1 MTCSSGDKKDKV
13 SFLGKWADCGC
24 GCNGKKQEKKF
35 LISVM
40 SALIFFIIANPTTF
54 RVMRRIFGSWISTP
68 NGCPSRN
75 GLVFHTLVFFLV
87 VWGIMNIPGSEG
99 FMVMESPSPSIE
111 SKEVEEVEE
120 VEELSNEG
128 LSTIPEVQEE
138 EISLSEQNT
147 DIEKQTPILEEPI
160 TEVEEKSVSNDTSES
175 EKDLGISKD
184 DINSMTV
191 AQLKEKLGEI
201 GTPVTKGMK
210 KKELRAILLA
220 L

>member
-1 MTCSSGDKKDKV
+1 MYNPNNIVIG
-13 SFLGKWADCGC
+13 G
-24 GCNGKKQEKKF
+24 
-35 LISVM
+35 
-40 SALIFFIIANPTTF
+40 ALIFLVAYAFFIV
-54 RVMRRIFGSWISTP
+54 RRMYKRRIQVLEQKNIQLEKALKTISLNLNP
-68 NGCPSRN
+68 EPFEREQNVVLEFPFMNGNKNNQMANMSN
-75 GLVFHTLVFFLV
+75 
-87 VWGIMNIPGSEG
+87 E
-99 FMVMESPSPSIE
+99 
-111 SKEVEEVEE
+111 EVEEDEEVEE

-147 DIEKQTPILEEPI
+147 DIEKQITIEEEPI
-160 TEVEEKSVSNDTSES
+160 EEVEEKSMSNDTSES
-175 EKDLGISKD
+175 EKNLGISKD

-191 AQLKEKLGEI
+191 AQLKEKLAEI

>member
-1 MTCSSGDKKDKV
+1 MYNPNNIVIG
-13 SFLGKWADCGC
+13 G
-24 GCNGKKQEKKF
+24 
-35 LISVM
+35 
-40 SALIFFIIANPTTF
+40 ALIFLVAYAFFIV
-54 RVMRRIFGSWISTP
+54 RRMYKRRIQVLEQKNIQLEKALKTISLNLNP
-68 NGCPSRN
+68 EPFEREQNVVLEFPFMNGN
-75 GLVFHTLVFFLV
+75 
-87 VWGIMNIPGSEG
+87 MNNQMANMSNE
-99 FMVMESPSPSIE
+99 
-111 SKEVEEVEE
+111 EVEEVEE

>member
-1 MTCSSGDKKDKV
+1 MYNPNNIVIG
-13 SFLGKWADCGC
+13 G
-24 GCNGKKQEKKF
+24 
-35 LISVM
+35 
-40 SALIFFIIANPTTF
+40 ALIFLVAYAFFIV
-54 RVMRRIFGSWISTP
+54 RRMYKRRIQVLEQKNIQLEKALKTISLNLNP
-68 NGCPSRN
+68 EPFEPEAFEQEQNVVLEFPFMNGN
-75 GLVFHTLVFFLV
+75 
-87 VWGIMNIPGSEG
+87 MNNQMANMSNE
-99 FMVMESPSPSIE
+99 
-111 SKEVEEVEE
+111 EVEEVEE

-147 DIEKQTPILEEPI
+147 DIEKQITIEEEPI
-160 TEVEEKSVSNDTSES
+160 EEVEEKSMSNDTSES
-175 EKDLGISKD
+175 EKNLGISKD

-191 AQLKEKLGEI
+191 AQLKEKLAEI

>member
-1 MTCSSGDKKDKV
+1 MYNPNNIVIG
-13 SFLGKWADCGC
+13 G
-24 GCNGKKQEKKF
+24 
-35 LISVM
+35 
-40 SALIFFIIANPTTF
+40 ALIFLVAYAFFIV
-54 RVMRRIFGSWISTP
+54 RRMYKRRIQVLEQKNIQLEKALKTISLNLNP
-68 NGCPSRN
+68 EPFEPEQNVVLEFPFMNGN
-75 GLVFHTLVFFLV
+75 
-87 VWGIMNIPGSEG
+87 MNNQMANMSNE
-99 FMVMESPSPSIE
+99 
-111 SKEVEEVEE
+111 EVEEVEE

-147 DIEKQTPILEEPI
+147 DIEKQIAIEEEPI
-160 TEVEEKSVSNDTSES
+160 EKVELIGEGKYNEVEEKSVSNDASES

-191 AQLKEKLGEI
+191 AQLKEKLAEI

>member
-1 MTCSSGDKKDKV
+1 MCVCFQK
-13 SFLGKWADCGC
+13 LIMC
-24 GCNGKKQEKKF
+24 EKSMYNPNN
-35 LISVM
+35 IVIGG
-40 SALIFFIIANPTTF
+40 ALIFLVAYAFFIV
-54 RVMRRIFGSWISTP
+54 RRMYKRRIQVLEQKNIQLEKALKTISLNLNPEPLEEEAFEQEQNVVLEFPFMNGNMNNQMP
-68 NGCPSRN
+68 NMSN
-75 GLVFHTLVFFLV
+75 
-87 VWGIMNIPGSEG
+87 E
-99 FMVMESPSPSIE
+99 
-111 SKEVEEVEE
+111 KVEEVEE
-120 VEELSNEG
+120 VEELLNKG

>member
-1 MTCSSGDKKDKV
+1 MYNPNNIVIG
-13 SFLGKWADCGC
+13 G
-24 GCNGKKQEKKF
+24 
-35 LISVM
+35 
-40 SALIFFIIANPTTF
+40 ALIFLVAYAFFIV
-54 RVMRRIFGSWISTP
+54 RRMYKRRIQVLEQKNIQLEKALKTISLNLNP
-68 NGCPSRN
+68 EPFEPEQNVVLEFPFMNGN
-75 GLVFHTLVFFLV
+75 
-87 VWGIMNIPGSEG
+87 MNNQMANMSN
-99 FMVMESPSPSIE
+99 
-111 SKEVEEVEE
+111 EEVEE

-147 DIEKQTPILEEPI
+147 DIEKQIAIEEEPI
-160 TEVEEKSVSNDTSES
+160 EKVELIGEGKYDEVEEKSVSNDASES

-191 AQLKEKLGEI
+191 AQLKEKLAEI

>member
-1 MTCSSGDKKDKV
+1 MYNPNNIVIG
-13 SFLGKWADCGC
+13 G
-24 GCNGKKQEKKF
+24 
-35 LISVM
+35 
-40 SALIFFIIANPTTF
+40 ALIFLVAYAFFIV
-54 RVMRRIFGSWISTP
+54 RRMYKRRIQVLEQKNIQLEKALKTISLNLNPEPFEPEAFEQEQNVVLEFPFMNGNMNNQMP
-68 NGCPSRN
+68 NMSN
-75 GLVFHTLVFFLV
+75 EEV
-87 VWGIMNIPGSEG
+87 EG
-99 FMVMESPSPSIE
+99 
-111 SKEVEEVEE
+111 VEEVEE

-128 LSTIPEVQEE
+128 LSMIPEVQEE
-138 EISLSEQNT
+138 VSLSDQNT

-160 TEVEEKSVSNDTSES
+160 AEVEEKSVSNDTSES

-191 AQLKEKLGEI
+191 AQLKEKLAEI

>member
-1 MTCSSGDKKDKV
+1 MC
-13 SFLGKWADCGC
+13 
-24 GCNGKKQEKKF
+24 EKSMYNPNN
-35 LISVM
+35 IVIGG
-40 SALIFFIIANPTTF
+40 ALIFLVAYAFFIV
-54 RVMRRIFGSWISTP
+54 RRMYKRRIQVLEQKNIQLEKALKTISLNLNPEPFEPEAFEQEQNVVLEFPFMNGNMNNQMP
-68 NGCPSRN
+68 NMSN
-75 GLVFHTLVFFLV
+75 EEV
-87 VWGIMNIPGSEG
+87 EG
-99 FMVMESPSPSIE
+99 
-111 SKEVEEVEE
+111 VEEVEE

-128 LSTIPEVQEE
+128 LSMIPEVQEE
-138 EISLSEQNT
+138 VSLSDQNT

-160 TEVEEKSVSNDTSES
+160 AEVEEKSVSNDTSES

-191 AQLKEKLGEI
+191 AQLKEKLAEI

>member
-1 MTCSSGDKKDKV
+1 MYNPNNIVIG
-13 SFLGKWADCGC
+13 G
-24 GCNGKKQEKKF
+24 
-35 LISVM
+35 
-40 SALIFFIIANPTTF
+40 ALIFLVAYAFFIV
-54 RVMRRIFGSWISTP
+54 RRMYKRRIQVLEQKNIQLEKALKTISLNLNPEPFEPEAFEQEQNVVLEFPFMNGNMNNQMP
-68 NGCPSRN
+68 NMSN
-75 GLVFHTLVFFLV
+75 
-87 VWGIMNIPGSEG
+87 E
-99 FMVMESPSPSIE
+99 
-111 SKEVEEVEE
+111 EVEEVEE
-120 VEELSNEG
+120 VEELLNEG

-138 EISLSEQNT
+138 EEVSLSDQNT

-160 TEVEEKSVSNDTSES
+160 AEVEEKSVSNDTSES

-191 AQLKEKLGEI
+191 AQLKEKLAEI

>member
-1 MTCSSGDKKDKV
+1 MYNPNNIVIG
-13 SFLGKWADCGC
+13 G
-24 GCNGKKQEKKF
+24 
-35 LISVM
+35 
-40 SALIFFIIANPTTF
+40 ALIFLVAYAFFIV
-54 RVMRRIFGSWISTP
+54 RRMYKRRIQVLEQKNIQLEKALKTISLNLNPEPFEEEAFEQEQNVVLEFPFMNGNMNNQMP
-68 NGCPSRN
+68 NMSN
-75 GLVFHTLVFFLV
+75 
-87 VWGIMNIPGSEG
+87 E
-99 FMVMESPSPSIE
+99 
-111 SKEVEEVEE
+111 KVEEVEE

>member
-1 MTCSSGDKKDKV
+1 MYNPNNIVIG
-13 SFLGKWADCGC
+13 G
-24 GCNGKKQEKKF
+24 
-35 LISVM
+35 
-40 SALIFFIIANPTTF
+40 ALIFLVAYAFFIV
-54 RVMRRIFGSWISTP
+54 RRMYKRRIQVLEQKNIQLEKALKTISLNLNPEPFEEEAFEQEQNVVLEFPFMNGNMNNQMP
-68 NGCPSRN
+68 NMSN
-75 GLVFHTLVFFLV
+75 EKV
-87 VWGIMNIPGSEG
+87 E
-99 FMVMESPSPSIE
+99 
-111 SKEVEEVEE
+111 EVEEVEE
-120 VEELSNEG
+120 VEDLSNEG

>member
-1 MTCSSGDKKDKV
+1 MYNPNNIVIG
-13 SFLGKWADCGC
+13 G
-24 GCNGKKQEKKF
+24 
-35 LISVM
+35 
-40 SALIFFIIANPTTF
+40 ALIFLVAYAFFIV
-54 RVMRRIFGSWISTP
+54 RRMYKRRIQVLEQKNIQLEKALKTISLNLNP
-68 NGCPSRN
+68 EPFEPEQNVVLEFPFMNGN
-75 GLVFHTLVFFLV
+75 
-87 VWGIMNIPGSEG
+87 MNNQMANMSN
-99 FMVMESPSPSIE
+99 
-111 SKEVEEVEE
+111 EEVEE

-147 DIEKQTPILEEPI
+147 DIEKQIAIEEEPI
-160 TEVEEKSVSNDTSES
+160 EKVELIGEGKYNEVEEKSVSNDASES

-191 AQLKEKLGEI
+191 AQLKEKLAEI